1 MAKKKNKP
9 SRGPSIIQQSIP
21 QKSQD
26 DVTQKVIQA
35 YSKKPV
41 RNQKE
46 QAQKDKTLKKL
57 RQSVTHTTKSKTGSP
72 VVKKSNAGKVTV
84 APAPSKQKQQPR
96 VDAVPSNQL
105 TFQQASSAPQRSKS
119 NILGSQTAPISNQ
132 LRNQLSF
139 GKYSSSQQGIE
150 QAANSAVKDIRNDT
164 SVFSRSIFDS
174 AQRGD
179 KTALDTIKQQSARNI
194 MDAYK
199 NNTGYLSNSAFQ
211 HSQQARERRQQD
223 FEQSQRDAAL
233 AAAYER
239 QNGKTWEDTSALGK
253 RVYRDW
259 AAFSEGLYERSADIM
274 QTTAIYPRALGGDD
288 NPYVKW
294 VDKYWGDNSETA
306 EAFRNQYEYARSKG
320 NVITKGGMTLT
331 KFVGNNIDGIAFCL
345 LGAGLGGVG
354 GIGSAGAMAL
364 GGSAGTMALGGSAGA
379 TAITRSMVSSPTF
392 WTTVMATAGPAY
404 NDAREK
410 GNNELESVSYALAT
424 SALQGAI
431 EIGGGIEK
439 LDINAS
445 KAVDSL
451 KDVFKGALKTAGE
464 EGLEEV
470 KQDMIDQS
478 LQWAT
483 VDRDKQIYSTT
494 DNDALINPVR
504 AAQNFA
510 AGAAL
515 GGLTAGVLGSVNY
528 AANHIAANTQQSAQ
542 NTQNQTQQAAQE
554 MQNQT
559 QQSADTGKQ
568 AAKQHKSLAKSYVE
582 EQLNK
587 ADTGRE
593 RTPAASSMREDNQ
606 SASNG
611 YTSQRGGIAAKT
623 QQVAQEMQNQTQQ
636 STKVNAETSEQAAFR
651 ARQDALDA
659 EMDRTTLGD
668 LLPNRYAQQTN
679 SQQQAKTVTSQTT
692 KEAAPPFAVE
702 TNTTQEPTVT
712 SWRSSD
718 AEHVLQSRAE
728 QRSQELLNLA
738 EDVRSSSHEES
749 AARYASNQ
757 ETENEIVDSLRD
769 YAEYVKDEH
778 SGAAV
783 AQRYE
788 YLYSLPDAA
797 QDERF
802 YSKAIAAGA
811 KLSKAAENLKKHM
824 SEGDIAIAEAAAER
838 GDLSY
843 IYGENNS
850 RVPSD
855 INSVVQLYDKLTG
868 VQKIRDILRD
878 ADANETA
885 ERLRK
890 TSRVDE
896 DTAEGAQASDSWDAD
911 RRDAALH
918 KSLQDFESRISGKKT
933 TAGTILEDLT
943 PDETSEWTHEL
954 TELRNRSLDADGI
967 MSRAERFADWR
978 IAYDPDNPHETPK
991 RLTEVAN
998 FQYEMQETKRKLA
1011 RKLSLDEIE
1020 LANRCAANGLDYLWS
1035 SYNQLTP
1042 KDMRAFLQYYESVRA
1057 EKRGTAPLRS
1067 YIAQKKNSEAHVAMK
1082 LSEGIERGRDK
1093 VGWRFNLGTP
1103 LRNLQY
1109 LGKDLGDDWVNNLYT
1124 EYFADLTAQE
1134 AKRTRY
1140 VKQLL
1145 DSLNTVRLNDREAQ
1159 YTQMLMDDNP
1169 SMQYLVD
1176 EFYTKYARKIDVD
1189 KCNKKAEIYRA
1200 VFKTMHQ
1207 DANDALVRNGYGGL
1221 GYIEKY
1227 TPHFE
1232 QKFTKT
1238 QTFLRRLGL
1247 WHSKTVRLSE
1257 TGDMASLD
1265 NQTLPDGT
1273 KVELSNPFELPNSIA
1288 GKTETFRPGRK
1299 WAANT
1304 LTRTGVHTDYN
1315 IDVAFAN
1322 YVEPMADV
1330 IFYTDGIQKLRTL
1343 EDCVRYSNAD
1353 VEVQEQFQE
1362 IWNSDADALTKRQRI
1377 ESLFDDAAGLGDN
1390 ANQLSRKII
1399 PDNNLSGFI
1408 TWLRRYTDNIAGKK
1422 SVDDRA
1428 MEYYFG
1434 RASYTAT
1441 SKIISRISANTVTS
1455 VSASMTNFVPLAG
1468 LTGEVGPVNYTK
1480 ALLATAKNA
1489 IHSDGFTEMSDFLT
1503 NREGAGKLNPTMLDK
1518 AQDAI
1523 QIVDRF
1529 TSQVVTRAYYYDALS
1544 KGLDADMSMDQ
1555 ANRRAGELMADRAK
1569 TQLPLTFQSGNPV
1582 AKMLGQFQVEVNND
1596 MQHVFKDLPNRA
1608 KEEGV
1613 LRVAA
1618 GLVISSIAYAMYNDG
1633 FEKYF
1638 GYRPYGLDFVGWIK
1652 QFFDLDKDDDDEKD
1666 SVGQNIKELAKNA
1679 AESVPLV
1686 GSILGGG
1693 RVPVTS
1699 MLPRNSLTGALESLK
1714 LVAEDAW
1721 DGYSP
1726 WSDAKG
1732 KDKERAQEELA
1743 RELIMQ
1749 WSRPFATLATPAFG
1763 SQLRKTGVG
1772 LWVMNQGGLYGFNK
1786 KGQKTLLAAVND
1798 KDPREWVQAVLA
1810 GNAALPEIR
1819 DYYKNWNSLTE
1830 EQTETYDK
1838 LRSGEI
1844 QGIDAYSF
1852 SQLAKAYNELD
1863 NDRDRNGDEIKGTR
1877 YYKMRQAIDALTAE
1891 DGIWNG
1897 DDMSDNELIRRK
1909 MLLDELLIGQTD
1921 RGKEGNDNDPASYE
1935 GRRVAPYGVPESQ
1948 RDSALYAA
1956 STFSTSDWKK
1966 ASAALRGWTD
1976 ADGKQHAGLD
1986 WNTIVSVMDAIRG
1999 VDKITGENPYEK
2011 TEFFQKHN
2019 VSYYYSEAQA
2029 KALEIMQMG
2038 DLSAEDKKHAA
2049 DTLVSNASDKWVF
2062 SSEQDLLASMVLS
2075 DYSMWST
2082 LDESKVSKE
2091 KFLEAAV
2098 NMNFDYHAFKQA
2110 NHDLGEAYDDQTSYK
2125 RYALYGMDGLTAS
2138 EKKEIGRVLFK
2149 DADSMR
2155 YDDKNTI
2162 TASMVSAACGNK
2174 WAMASHFGFTIDQ
2187 FTAAWKATRLAN
2199 GDKKADKVAA
2209 IVANT
2214 DLSEA
2219 KANVFMKIMYTKA
2232 AEAAKYNI
2240 NPDTGEASYSGSG
2253 SGSLSSGG
2261 SKRRYRRRYR
2271 RSRRRYRYR
2280 RRSSRRR
2287 SRRRSSRSSGGS
2299 SSSGGRSVSVS
2310 VSTSGNG
2317 GSPWDNPA
2325 YEGYDMDSF
2334 TKAYDAASMFD
2345 DPSDKI
2351 NNVIKQTGWSWLK
2364 ASTFVNM
2371 VS

>member
-72 VVKKSNAGKVTV
+72 VVRKSNAGKVTV

-239 QNGKTWEDTSALGK
+239 QTGKSWENTSALGK
-253 RVYRDW
+253 KAYQAQ
-259 AAFSEGLYERSADIM
+259 AAISAGLYEGSSGIM
-274 QTTAIYPRALGGDD
+274 QTTAMLPRALGGDN

-294 VDKYWGDNSETA
+294 VDKYWGDDSENA
-306 EAFRNQYEYARSKG
+306 QAFQNQYEYARGKG
-320 NVITKGGMTLT
+320 NVITKGAMSLT
-331 KFVGNNIDGIAFCL
+331 KLAAANADNIV
-345 LGAGLGGVG
+345 LGVF
-354 GIGSAGAMAL
+354 GAAA
-364 GGSAGTMALGGSAGA
+364 AGTKMLGTASASIVQNIA
-379 TAITRSMVSSPTF
+379 KSPTF
-392 WTTVMATAGPAY
+392 WSTVLHTAGQSY

-410 GNNELESVSYALAT
+410 GNNELDSMSYALAT
-424 SALQGAI
+424 STLQGVI

-445 KAVDSL
+445 KAVNSL
-451 KDVFKGALKTAGE
+451 KDVFKDALKTAGE

-494 DNDALINPVR
+494 DNDALVNPVR

-515 GGLTAGVLGSVNY
+515 GGVTAGALGGVNY
-528 AANHIAANTQQSAQ
+528 AANRIAANTQQGAQNAQNQTQQSAQ
-542 NTQNQTQQAAQE
+542 NTQNQTQQ
-554 MQNQT
+554 
-559 QQSADTGKQ
+559 SADTAKQ
-568 AAKQHKSLAKSYVE
+568 ADKQHKSLAKSYVE
-582 EQLNK
+582 EQLKK

-593 RTPAASSMREDNQ
+593 NAPAASSMREDNQ

-611 YTSQRGGIAAKT
+611 YASQRGGIAAKT

-636 STKVNAETSEQAAFR
+636 STKANAETSEQAAFR

-659 EMDRTTLGD
+659 EMDSTTLGD
-668 LLPNRYAQQTN
+668 LLPKQYAQQTN
-679 SQQQAKTVTSQTT
+679 SQQQTKTVTSQTT
-692 KEAAPPFAVE
+692 KEAAPPFAPAE
-702 TNTTQEPTVT
+702 NTAQEPTVT

-738 EDVRSSSHEES
+738 EDVRASSHEES
-749 AARYASNQ
+749 AARYASKQ
-757 ETENEIVDSLRD
+757 ETEDEIVDSLRD

-843 IYGENNS
+843 IYGENSS

-890 TSRVDE
+890 TSRVDAE
-896 DTAEGAQASDSWDAD
+896 DAQASDSWDAD

-918 KSLQDFESRISGKKT
+918 KSLQDFESRISGKKAT
-933 TAGTILEDLT
+933 TGTILEDLT

-954 TELRNRSLDADGI
+954 TELRNRSLDDDGI
-967 MSRAERFADWR
+967 MRRAERYADWR

-991 RLTEVAN
+991 QLTEVAN

-1035 SYNQLTP
+1035 TYNQLTP
-1042 KDMRAFLQYYESVRA
+1042 KDLRAFLQYYESVRA

-1082 LSEGIERGRDK
+1082 LSDGIERGRDK

-1159 YTQMLMDDNP
+1159 YTQMIMDDDP

-1257 TGDMASLD
+1257 TGDMAALD

-1299 WAANT
+1299 WSANT

-1596 MQHVFKDLPNRA
+1596 MQHVFKDLPKRA
-1608 KEEGV
+1608 KEDGV

-1618 GLVISSIAYAMYNDG
+1618 GLVISSIAYTMYNDG

-1686 GSILGGG
+1686 GSVLGGG

-1844 QGIDAYSF
+1844 KGIDAYSF
-1852 SQLAKAYNELD
+1852 SQLAKAYNELG
-1863 NDRDRNGDEIKGTR
+1863 NDRDKNGDEIKGTK

-1921 RGKEGNDNDPASYE
+1921 RGKDGNDNDPASYE

-1956 STFSTSDWKK
+1956 STFSKSDWKK

-2049 DTLVSNASDKWVF
+2049 DTLISNASDKWVF
-2062 SSEQDLLASMVLS
+2062 SSEQDLLASMMLS

-2098 NMNFDYHAFKQA
+2098 NMNFDYHAFKLA

-2125 RYALYGMDGLTAS
+2125 RYALYGMEGLTAS

-2214 DLSEA
+2214 DLSES
-2219 KANVFMKIMYTKA
+2219 KANVFMKIMYTKS
-2232 AEAAKYNI
+2232 AEAAKYSI

-2253 SGSLSSGG
+2253 SGSLSSGR

-2287 SRRRSSRSSGGS
+2287 SHRRSSRRSGGS
-2299 SSSGGRSVSVS
+2299 SSSSGRSVSVS

>member
-26 DVTQKVIQA
+26 DVTKKVIQA
-35 YSKKPV
+35 YSRKPV
-41 RNQKE
+41 KNQKE

-57 RQSVTHTTKSKTGSP
+57 RQSVTHTTKSKNGSP
-72 VVKKSNAGKVTV
+72 VVRKSNAGKVTV
-84 APAPSKQKQQPR
+84 APAPSRQKQQTR
-96 VDAVPSNQL
+96 VDAVPSNQP

-164 SVFSRSIFDS
+164 SIFSRSIFDS

-179 KTALDTIKQQSARNI
+179 KTALDAIKKQSARNI

-199 NNTGYLSNSAFQ
+199 NNTGYLSNSALQ

-223 FEQSQRDAAL
+223 FEQSQHDAAFD
-233 AAAYER
+233 AAYER
-239 QNGKTWEDTSALGK
+239 QTGKSWENTSALGK
-253 RVYRDW
+253 KVYQAQ
-259 AAFSEGLYERSADIM
+259 AAISMGLSEASSGIM
-274 QTTAIYPRALGGDD
+274 QTTAMLPRALGGDN

-294 VDKYWGDNSETA
+294 VDKYWGDNSEATQ
-306 EAFRNQYEYARSKG
+306 AFRNQYDYARGKG
-320 NVITKGGMTLT
+320 NVITKAAMSLT
-331 KFVGNNIDGIAFCL
+331 DLAAANVDNIV
-345 LGAGLGGVG
+345 LGVF
-354 GIGSAGAMAL
+354 GAAA
-364 GGSAGTMALGGSAGA
+364 AGTKMLGTASASIVQEIA
-379 TAITRSMVSSPTF
+379 KSPTF
-392 WTTVMATAGPAY
+392 WGTVLHTAGPSY

-410 GNNELESVSYALAT
+410 GNNELDAMSYALAT
-424 SALQGAI
+424 STLQGMI

-439 LDINAS
+439 LDINPS

-515 GGLTAGVLGSVNY
+515 GGVTAGALGGVNY
-528 AANHIAANTQQSAQ
+528 AANRIAANTQQGAQ
-542 NTQNQTQQAAQE
+542 NMHNQTQQAAQE

-559 QQSADTGKQ
+559 QQSMDADKHTD
-568 AAKQHKSLAKSYVE
+568 KQHKSLAKSYVE

-593 RTPAASSMREDNQ
+593 NAPAASSMREDNQ

-611 YTSQRGGIAAKT
+611 YASQRGGIAAKT
-623 QQVAQEMQNQTQQ
+623 QQVAQEMQSQTQQ
-636 STKVNAETSEQAAFR
+636 GTKANTETSEQAAFR

-659 EMDRTTLGD
+659 EMDKTTLGD

-692 KEAAPPFAVE
+692 KEAAPPFAPAE
-702 TNTTQEPTVT
+702 NTAQEPTVT

-738 EDVRSSSHEES
+738 EDVRASSHEES
-749 AARYASNQ
+749 AARFATKQ

-788 YLYSLPDAA
+788 YLYSLPGAA

-885 ERLRK
+885 DRLRR

-896 DTAEGAQASDSWDAD
+896 DTAEDAQASDSWDAD

-943 PDETSEWTHEL
+943 PDEMSEWTHEL
-954 TELRNRSLDADGI
+954 TELRNRSLDEDGI
-967 MSRAERFADWR
+967 MRRAERFADWR

-1042 KDMRAFLQYYESVRA
+1042 KDLRAFLQYYESVRA

-1067 YIAQKKNSEAHVAMK
+1067 YIAQKKNSEAYVAMK

-1124 EYFADLTAQE
+1124 EYFADLTVQE

-1159 YTQMLMDDNP
+1159 YTQMIMDDDP

-1200 VFKTMHQ
+1200 VFKTLYQ

-1299 WAANT
+1299 WSANT

-1315 IDVAFAN
+1315 IDVAFQN

-1343 EDCVRYSNAD
+1343 EDCVRYANAD

-1455 VSASMTNFVPLAG
+1455 VSASMTNLVPLAG
-1468 LTGEVGPVNYTK
+1468 LTGEVGPLNYTK

-1503 NREGAGKLNPTMLDK
+1503 NREGSGRLNPTMLDK

-1523 QIVDRF
+1523 QIIDRF

-1596 MQHVFKDLPNRA
+1596 MQHVFKDLPKRA

-1618 GLVISSIAYAMYNDG
+1618 GLVISSIAYTMYNDG

-1666 SVGQNIKELAKNA
+1666 SVGQNIKELAENA

-1686 GSILGGG
+1686 GSVLGGG

-1726 WSDAKG
+1726 WSDSKG

-1798 KDPREWVQAVLA
+1798 KDPREWVQAILA

-1852 SQLAKAYNELD
+1852 SKLAKAYNELD
-1863 NDRDRNGDEIKGTR
+1863 NDRDRNGNEIKGTK
-1877 YYKMRQAIDALTAE
+1877 YYKMRQAIDALTAK
-1891 DGIWNG
+1891 DSIWNG

-1921 RGKEGNDNDPASYE
+1921 RGKDGNDNDPASYE

-2049 DTLVSNASDKWVF
+2049 DTLVTNASDKWVF

-2098 NMNFDYHAFKQA
+2098 NMNFDYHAFKLA
-2110 NHDLGEAYDDQTSYK
+2110 NHDLGDAYDDQTSYK
-2125 RYALYGMDGLTAS
+2125 RYALYGMQGLTAS

-2232 AEAAKYNI
+2232 AEAAKYSI

-2299 SSSGGRSVSVS
+2299 SSSGRSVSVS

-2351 NNVIKQTGWSWLK
+2351 NNVIKQTGWSWFK

-2371 VS
+2371 IS

>member
-26 DVTQKVIQA
+26 DVTKKVIHA
-35 YSKKPV
+35 YSQKPV

-57 RQSVTHTTKSKTGSP
+57 RQSVTHTTKSKNGSP
-72 VVKKSNAGKVTV
+72 VVRKSNAGKVTV
-84 APAPSKQKQQPR
+84 APAPSRQKQQTR
-96 VDAVPSNQL
+96 VDAVPSNQP
-105 TFQQASSAPQRSKS
+105 TFRQASSAPQRSKS

-179 KTALDTIKQQSARNI
+179 KTALDAIKKQSARNI

-199 NNTGYLSNSAFQ
+199 NNTGYLSNSALQ

-223 FEQSQRDAAL
+223 FEQSQHDAAF

-239 QNGKTWEDTSALGK
+239 QTGKSWENTSALGK
-253 RVYRDW
+253 KAYQAQ
-259 AAFSEGLYERSADIM
+259 AAISAGLYDRSADIM
-274 QTTAIYPRALGGDD
+274 QTTAMLPRAFGGDN

-294 VDKYWGDNSETA
+294 VDKYWGDNSENA
-306 EAFRNQYEYARSKG
+306 QAFHNQYDYARGKG
-320 NVITKGGMTLT
+320 NVITKGAMTLT
-331 KFVGNNIDGIAFCL
+331 KIAANNADVITLGL
-345 LGAGLGGVG
+345 LGAGLGSVG
-354 GIGSAGAMAL
+354 GIGSAGATAL
-364 GGSAGTMALGGSAGA
+364 GGSVGA
-379 TAITRSMVSSPTF
+379 TAVTRSMVSSPTF

-404 NDAREK
+404 NDARAK
-410 GNNELESVSYALAT
+410 GNNELDAMSYALAT
-424 SALQGAI
+424 SVLQGGI
-431 EIGGGIEK
+431 EIRGGIEK
-439 LDINAS
+439 LDINPS

-515 GGLTAGVLGSVNY
+515 GGVTAGALGGVNY
-528 AANHIAANTQQSAQ
+528 AANRIAAKTQQVAQ
-542 NTQNQTQQAAQE
+542 EMHNQTQQGAQN

-568 AAKQHKSLAKSYVE
+568 ADKQHKSLAKSYVE

-593 RTPAASSMREDNQ
+593 NAPAASSMREDNQ

-611 YTSQRGGIAAKT
+611 YASQRGGIAAKT
-623 QQVAQEMQNQTQQ
+623 QQVAQEMQSQTQQ
-636 STKVNAETSEQAAFR
+636 GTKANTETSEQAAFR

-659 EMDRTTLGD
+659 EMDKTTLGD

-692 KEAAPPFAVE
+692 KEAAPPFAPAE
-702 TNTTQEPTVT
+702 NTAQEPIVT

-738 EDVRSSSHEES
+738 EDVRASSHEES
-749 AARYASNQ
+749 AARFATKQ
-757 ETENEIVDSLRD
+757 ENEDEIVDTLRD

-885 ERLRK
+885 ELLRR

-896 DTAEGAQASDSWDAD
+896 DTAEDAQASDSWDAD

-954 TELRNRSLDADGI
+954 TELRNRSLDEDGI
-967 MSRAERFADWR
+967 MRRAERFADWR

-1042 KDMRAFLQYYESVRA
+1042 KDLRAFLQYYESVRA

-1067 YIAQKKNSEAHVAMK
+1067 YIAQKKNSEAYVAMK

-1159 YTQMLMDDNP
+1159 YTQMIMDDDP

-1200 VFKTMHQ
+1200 VFKTLYQ

-1299 WAANT
+1299 WSANT

-1315 IDVAFAN
+1315 IDVAFQN

-1343 EDCVRYSNAD
+1343 EDCVRYANAD

-1455 VSASMTNFVPLAG
+1455 VSASMTNLVPLAG

-1503 NREGAGKLNPTMLDK
+1503 NREGSGRLNPTMLDK

-1523 QIVDRF
+1523 QIIDRF

-1582 AKMLGQFQVEVNND
+1582 AKMFGQFQVEVNND
-1596 MQHVFKDLPNRA
+1596 MQHVFKDLPKRA

-1618 GLVISSIAYAMYNDG
+1618 GLVISSIAYTMYNDG

-1666 SVGQNIKELAKNA
+1666 SVGKNIKELAENA

-1686 GSILGGG
+1686 GSVLGGG

-1786 KGQKTLLAAVND
+1786 KGRKTLLAAVND

-1819 DYYKNWNSLTE
+1819 DYYENWNSLTE

-1852 SQLAKAYNELD
+1852 SKLAKAYNELD
-1863 NDRDRNGDEIKGTR
+1863 NDRDRNGNEIKGTK
-1877 YYKMRQAIDALTAE
+1877 YYKMRQAIDALTAK
-1891 DGIWNG
+1891 DSIWNG

-1921 RGKEGNDNDPASYE
+1921 RGKDGNDNDPASYE

-2049 DTLVSNASDKWVF
+2049 DTLITNASDKWVF

-2098 NMNFDYHAFKQA
+2098 NMNFDYHAFKLA
-2110 NHDLGEAYDDQTSYK
+2110 NHDLGDAYDDQTSYK
-2125 RYALYGMDGLTAS
+2125 RYALYGMEGLTAS

-2232 AEAAKYNI
+2232 AEAAKYSI

-2299 SSSGGRSVSVS
+2299 SSSGRSVSVS

-2351 NNVIKQTGWSWLK
+2351 NNVIKQTGWSWFK

-2371 VS
+2371 IS

>member
-1 MAKKKNKP
+1 MAKKNNKP
-9 SRGPSIIQQSIP
+9 SRGPSIVQQSIP
-21 QKSQD
+21 RKSQD
-26 DVTQKVIQA
+26 DVTKKVIKA
-35 YSKKPV
+35 YSKQPV
-41 RNQKE
+41 KNQKQ

-57 RQSVTHTTKSKTGSP
+57 KQSLDHNEKSKTGSP
-72 VVKKSNAGKVTV
+72 AVKKSNAGKVTV
-84 APAPSKQKQQPR
+84 SPAPSHQKKETTATR
-96 VDAVPSNQL
+96 VDAVPSNQPN
-105 TFQQASSAPQRSKS
+105 FQQTSSAPLRSKS

-132 LRNQLSF
+132 LKNQLSI
-139 GKYSSSQQGIE
+139 GSYSSSQKGIE
-150 QAANSAVKDIRNDT
+150 QAANSAVQDIRNDT

-179 KTALDTIKQQSARNI
+179 KTALDTIKQQSSRNI
-194 MDAYK
+194 MNAYK
-199 NNTGYLSNSAFQ
+199 DNTGYLSNTALRTS
-211 HSQQARERRQQD
+211 SQAQEKR
-223 FEQSQRDAAL
+223 QRDADL
-233 AAAYER
+233 AAAYKK
-239 QNGKTWEDTSALGK
+239 QTGKNWEDTSALGK
-253 RVYRDW
+253 KAYQAQ
-259 AAFSEGLYERSADIM
+259 AAISAGLYEGSAGIM
-274 QTTAIYPRALGGDD
+274 QTTAMLPRALGGND
-288 NPYVKW
+288 NAYVKW
-294 VDKYWGDNSETA
+294 VDKYWGDNSENA
-306 EAFRNQYEYARSKG
+306 QAFQNQYGFARDKG
-320 NVITKGGMTLT
+320 GAITKGVMSLT
-331 KFVGNNIDGIAFCL
+331 KLAAANVDNMVLGVLGSAATGAKT
-345 LGAGLGGVG
+345 LGAASTSIVQK
-354 GIGSAGAMAL
+354 MAK
-364 GGSAGTMALGGSAGA
+364 
-379 TAITRSMVSSPTF
+379 SPTF
-392 WTTVMATAGPAY
+392 WGTVLHTAGQSY
-404 NDAREK
+404 NDAKDK
-410 GNNELESVSYALAT
+410 GNSDLDAMSYALAT
-424 SALQGAI
+424 STLQGMI
-431 EIGGGIEK
+431 EIGGGIEAI
-439 LDINAS
+439 DINKT
-445 KAVDSL
+445 KAVNSL
-451 KDVFKGALKTAGE
+451 KDVFKDALKTAGE
-464 EGLEEV
+464 EGMEEV

-483 VDRDKQIYSTT
+483 VDRNKKILSTT
-494 DNDALINPVR
+494 DDDALINPVR
-504 AAQNFA
+504 SAQNFA

-515 GGLTAGVLGSVNY
+515 GGVTAGALGTVNY
-528 AANHIAANTQQSAQ
+528 AGNRIAGKALNQQDTNKTAAGQETNHETVSQQEEQAQSNTQ
-542 NTQNQTQQAAQE
+542 
-554 MQNQT
+554 
-559 QQSADTGKQ
+559 
-568 AAKQHKSLAKSYVE
+568 KSLAKSYVE

-587 ADTGRE
+587 ADSGRE
-593 RTPAASSMREDNQ
+593 STAAASSMREDNR
-606 SASNG
+606 SAANG
-611 YTSQRGGIAAKT
+611 YTAQNADIAAKTQQVAQEMQNRTQQNAKSSTAENIAAKT

-636 STKVNAETSEQAAFR
+636 NTKSSTAETAEQTAFH
-651 ARQDALDA
+651 ARQNALDA
-659 EMDRTTLGD
+659 EMDDITAD
-668 LLPNRYAQQTN
+668 ELLPNGYTRRARNQQQTK
-679 SQQQAKTVTSQTT
+679 SVTLQTT
-692 KEAAPPFAVE
+692 KETVPPFAAE
-702 TNTTQEPTVT
+702 TNTAQEPTVT
-712 SWRSSD
+712 SWRSPD
-718 AEHVLQSRAE
+718 TENVLKSRAE

-749 AARYASNQ
+749 FARYASNQ

-797 QDERF
+797 EDERF
-802 YSKAIAAGA
+802 YSKAVAAGA

-843 IYGENNS
+843 IYGENS
-850 RVPSD
+850 TRIPSD
-855 INSVVQLYDKLTG
+855 INDVVQLYDKLTG

-878 ADANETA
+878 ADAKETA

-890 TSRVDE
+890 TSRTD
-896 DTAEGAQASDSWDAD
+896 DYSMGDNQSGWDSD
-911 RRDAALH
+911 RRDAEMH
-918 KSLQDFESRISGKKT
+918 RSLKDFESRISGRKST
-933 TAGTILEDLT
+933 TGTILEDLT
-943 PDETSEWTHEL
+943 PDELSEWTHEL
-954 TELRNRSLDADGI
+954 TELRNRSLDENSP
-967 MSRAERFADWR
+967 MNRAARYAEWK

-991 RLTEVAN
+991 GLSEVAD
-998 FQYEMQETKRKLA
+998 FQYEMKESKRKLA
-1011 RKLSLDEIE
+1011 RKLSTEEIE
-1020 LANRCAANGLDYLWS
+1020 LANQCVSNGLDYLWS
-1035 SYNQLTP
+1035 SYNRTTP
-1042 KDMRAFLQYYESVRA
+1042 DDLRAFLRYYESVRA
-1057 EKRGTAPLRS
+1057 EKKGTAPLRS
-1067 YIAQKKNSEAHVAMK
+1067 FIAQKKNSDAYVAMK
-1082 LSEGIERGRDK
+1082 LSDGIERGRDK

-1109 LGKDLGDDWVNNLYT
+1109 LGKDLGDNWVNSLYE
-1124 EYFADLTAQE
+1124 EYFGDLTVQE
-1134 AKRTRY
+1134 ARRTRY
-1140 VKQLL
+1140 VKELF
-1145 DSLNTVRLNDREAQ
+1145 DVLNTVRLNDREAQ
-1159 YTQMLMDDNP
+1159 YTQMIMDDDP
-1169 SMQYLVD
+1169 DMRYQVE
-1176 EFYTKYARKIDVD
+1176 EFYRKYQRKIDVD
-1189 KCNKKAEIYRA
+1189 KCKKKADIYRT

-1221 GYIEKY
+1221 GYINKY

-1247 WHSKTVRLSE
+1247 WHPKSVRLNE
-1257 TGDMASLD
+1257 TGDAAALD
-1265 NQTLPDGT
+1265 NQTLPDGK
-1273 KVELSNPFELPNSIA
+1273 KVELSNPFELPNTIA
-1288 GKTETFRPGRK
+1288 GKTETFRPGKK
-1299 WAANT
+1299 WSANT
-1304 LTRTGVHTDYN
+1304 LTRTGTHTDYN
-1315 IDVAFAN
+1315 IDMAFAN

-1343 EDCVRYSNAD
+1343 EDCVRYANAD
-1353 VEVQEQFQE
+1353 LAVQEQFQE

-1441 SKIISRISANTVTS
+1441 SKIISRVSANTVTS

-1468 LTGEVGPVNYTK
+1468 LTGEVGPVSYTK
-1480 ALLATAKNA
+1480 ALFAAAKNA
-1489 IHSDGFTEMSDFLT
+1489 IHSDGFTEMSDFLI

-1569 TQLPLTFQSGNPV
+1569 TQLPLTFQSGNPI

-1596 MQHVFKDLPNRA
+1596 MQHVFKDLPKRA
-1608 KEEGV
+1608 REEGV
-1613 LRVAA
+1613 ARIAA
-1618 GLVISSIAYAMYNDG
+1618 GLVISSVAYSMYNDE
-1633 FEKYF
+1633 FEKFF
-1638 GYRPYGLDFVGWIK
+1638 GYRPYGLDFIDWIK
-1652 QFFDLDKDDDDEKD
+1652 QFFDLDKDDEDEKD
-1666 SVGQNIKELAKNA
+1666 STGQNIKELAGNV
-1679 AESVPLV
+1679 AESIPLI
-1686 GSILGGG
+1686 GSVLGGG

-1714 LVAEDAW
+1714 TVTEDAW
-1721 DGYSP
+1721 DAYSP
-1726 WSDAKG
+1726 WSDAKDDE
-1732 KDKERAQEELA
+1732 KDTAREELA

-1772 LWVMNQGGLYGFNK
+1772 LWVMNQGGLYGFNT
-1786 KGQKTLLAAVND
+1786 KGQKTLLAAVDD
-1798 KDPREWVQAVLA
+1798 KDPREWVQAILA
-1810 GNAALPEIR
+1810 GNAALPEIK
-1819 DYYKNWNSLTE
+1819 DYYKNWNSLSE

-1844 QGIDAYSF
+1844 KGIDAYSF
-1852 SQLAKAYNELD
+1852 AKLAKAYNELG
-1863 NDRDRNGDEIKGTR
+1863 NDRDKNGEEIKGTK
-1877 YYKMRQAIDALTAE
+1877 YYKMRQAIDALTA
-1891 DGIWNG
+1891 DDSIWNG
-1897 DDMSDNELIRRK
+1897 DAVEGNELIRRK

-1921 RGKEGNDNDPASYE
+1921 KGKEGNDNNPVSYE

-1976 ADGKQHAGLD
+1976 ADGKQHAGLN
-1986 WNTIVSVMDAIRG
+1986 WNTIVSVMDAIRD

-2029 KALEIMQMG
+2029 KALEIMQMS

-2062 SSEQDLLASMVLS
+2062 SSEQDLIASMVLS

-2082 LDESKVSKE
+2082 LDESKVSKD

-2098 NMNFDYHAFKQA
+2098 NLNFDYHAFKAA
-2110 NHDLGEAYDDQTSYK
+2110 NHDLGDAFDDQTSYK
-2125 RYALYGMDGLTAS
+2125 RYALYGMEGLSAS

-2187 FTAAWKATRLAN
+2187 FTAAWKATSLAN

-2214 DLSEA
+2214 DLSES
-2219 KANVFMKIMYTKA
+2219 KANVFMKIMYTKS
-2232 AEAAKYNI
+2232 AEAAKYTI
-2240 NPDTGEASYSGSG
+2240 NPDTGESSYSGSG
-2253 SGSLSSGG
+2253 SGSLSSSSG
-2261 SKRRYRRRYR
+2261 SKRSYRRRRYR

-2280 RRSSRRR
+2280 RRST
-2287 SRRRSSRSSGGS
+2287 RRRSSRRSSSSSGS
-2299 SSSGGRSVSVS
+2299 SSSGRSISVS

-2351 NNVIKQTGWSWLK
+2351 NNVIKQTGWSWFK

>member
-96 VDAVPSNQL
+96 VDAIPSSQP

-239 QNGKTWEDTSALGK
+239 QTGKNWEDTSALGK
-253 RVYRDW
+253 KAYQAQ
-259 AAFSEGLYERSADIM
+259 AAISAGLYEGSSGIM
-274 QTTAIYPRALGGDD
+274 QTTAMLPRALGGDN

-294 VDKYWGDNSETA
+294 VDKYWGDNSENA
-306 EAFRNQYEYARSKG
+306 QAFQNQYEYARGKG
-320 NVITKGGMTLT
+320 NVITKGAMSLT
-331 KFVGNNIDGIAFCL
+331 KLAAANADNIV
-345 LGAGLGGVG
+345 LGVF
-354 GIGSAGAMAL
+354 GAAA
-364 GGSAGTMALGGSAGA
+364 AGTKMLG
-379 TAITRSMVSSPTF
+379 TASTSIVQEIAKSPTF
-392 WTTVMATAGPAY
+392 WGTVLHTAGQSY

-410 GNNELESVSYALAT
+410 GNNELDSMSYALAT
-424 SALQGAI
+424 STLQGVI

-445 KAVDSL
+445 KAVNSL
-451 KDVFKGALKTAGE
+451 KDVFKDALKTAGE

-515 GGLTAGVLGSVNY
+515 GGVTAGALGGVNY
-528 AANHIAANTQQSAQ
+528 AANRIAANTQQSGQNTQNQTQQSAQ
-542 NTQNQTQQAAQE
+542 NTQNQTQQS
-554 MQNQT
+554 T
-559 QQSADTGKQ
+559 DADKH
-568 AAKQHKSLAKSYVE
+568 ADKQHKSLAKSYVE
-582 EQLNK
+582 EQLSK

-593 RTPAASSMREDNQ
+593 NAPAASSMREDNQ
-606 SASNG
+606 STSNG
-611 YTSQRGGIAAKT
+611 YASQRGGIAAKT

-636 STKVNAETSEQAAFR
+636 RVKANTETSEQAAFR

-659 EMDRTTLGD
+659 EMDSTTLGD

-679 SQQQAKTVTSQTT
+679 SQQQTKSVSSQTT
-692 KEAAPPFAVE
+692 KEAAPPFAPAE
-702 TNTTQEPTVT
+702 NTAQEPAVT

-843 IYGENNS
+843 IYGENSS

-885 ERLRK
+885 EHLRK

-896 DTAEGAQASDSWDAD
+896 DTQSASDSWDAD

-918 KSLQDFESRISGKKT
+918 KSLQDFESRISGKKAT
-933 TAGTILEDLT
+933 TGTILEDLT

-954 TELRNRSLDADGI
+954 TELRNRSLDDDGI
-967 MSRAERFADWR
+967 MSRAERYADWR

-991 RLTEVAN
+991 QLTEVAN

-1035 SYNQLTP
+1035 TYNQLTP
-1042 KDMRAFLQYYESVRA
+1042 KDLRAFLQYYESVRA

-1067 YIAQKKNSEAHVAMK
+1067 YIAQKKNSEAYVAMK
-1082 LSEGIERGRDK
+1082 LSDGIERGRDK

-1109 LGKDLGDDWVNNLYT
+1109 LGKDLGDDWVNGLYT

-1159 YTQMLMDDNP
+1159 YTQMIMDDDP
-1169 SMQYLVD
+1169 SMQYQVD

-1257 TGDMASLD
+1257 TGDMAALD

-1288 GKTETFRPGRK
+1288 GKTETFRPGKK
-1299 WAANT
+1299 WSANV

-1315 IDVAFAN
+1315 IDVAFSN

-1503 NREGAGKLNPTMLDK
+1503 NREGAGRLNPSMLDK

-1596 MQHVFKDLPNRA
+1596 MQHVFKDLPKRA

-1618 GLVISSIAYAMYNDG
+1618 GLVISSIAYTMYNDG

-1638 GYRPYGLDFVGWIK
+1638 GYRPYGLDFVGWMK

-1666 SVGQNIKELAKNA
+1666 SVGQNIKELAENA

-1686 GSILGGG
+1686 GSVLGGG

-1844 QGIDAYSF
+1844 RGIDAYSF
-1852 SQLAKAYNELD
+1852 SQLAKAYNELG
-1863 NDRDRNGDEIKGTR
+1863 NDRDKNGNEIKGTK

-1921 RGKEGNDNDPASYE
+1921 RGKEGNDSDPASYE

-1986 WNTIVSVMDAIRG
+1986 WNTIVSVMNAIRG

-2049 DTLVSNASDKWVF
+2049 DTLISNASDKWVF

-2098 NMNFDYHAFKQA
+2098 NMNFDYHAFKLA
-2110 NHDLGEAYDDQTSYK
+2110 NHDLGDAYDDQTSYK
-2125 RYALYGMDGLTAS
+2125 RYALYGMEGLTAS

-2214 DLSEA
+2214 DLSES
-2219 KANVFMKIMYTKA
+2219 KANVFMKIMYTKS
-2232 AEAAKYNI
+2232 AEAAKYSI

>member
-199 NNTGYLSNSAFQ
+199 NNTGYLSNSAFR

-239 QNGKTWEDTSALGK
+239 QTGKNWEDTSALGK
-253 RVYRDW
+253 KAYQAQ
-259 AAFSEGLYERSADIM
+259 AAISAGLYEGSSGIM
-274 QTTAIYPRALGGDD
+274 QTTAMLPRALGGDN

-294 VDKYWGDNSETA
+294 VDKYWGDNSENA
-306 EAFRNQYEYARSKG
+306 QAFQNQYEYARGKG
-320 NVITKGGMTLT
+320 NVITKGAMSLT
-331 KFVGNNIDGIAFCL
+331 KLAAANADNIV
-345 LGAGLGGVG
+345 LGVF
-354 GIGSAGAMAL
+354 GAAA
-364 GGSAGTMALGGSAGA
+364 AGTKMLGTASASIVQEIA
-379 TAITRSMVSSPTF
+379 KSPTF
-392 WTTVMATAGPAY
+392 WGTVLHTAGQSY

-410 GNNELESVSYALAT
+410 GNNELDSMSYALAT
-424 SALQGAI
+424 STLQGVI

-445 KAVDSL
+445 KAVNSL
-451 KDVFKGALKTAGE
+451 KDVFKDALKTAGE

-515 GGLTAGVLGSVNY
+515 GGVTAGALGGVNY
-528 AANHIAANTQQSAQ
+528 AANRIAANTQQSGQ
-542 NTQNQTQQAAQE
+542 NTQNQTQQSAQE

-559 QQSADTGKQ
+559 QQSTDTAKQ
-568 AAKQHKSLAKSYVE
+568 ADKQHKSLAKSYVE
-582 EQLNK
+582 EQLSK

-593 RTPAASSMREDNQ
+593 NAPAASSMREDNQ
-606 SASNG
+606 STSNG
-611 YTSQRGGIAAKT
+611 YASQRGGIAAKT

-636 STKVNAETSEQAAFR
+636 RVKANTETSEQAAFR

-659 EMDRTTLGD
+659 EMDSTTLGD

-679 SQQQAKTVTSQTT
+679 SQQQTKSVSSQTT
-692 KEAAPPFAVE
+692 KEAAPPFAPAE
-702 TNTTQEPTVT
+702 NTAQEPAVT
-712 SWRSSD
+712 SWRSPD
-718 AEHVLQSRAE
+718 TENVLQSRAE

-749 AARYASNQ
+749 AARYASKQ

-824 SEGDIAIAEAAAER
+824 SEGDVAIAEAAAER

-896 DTAEGAQASDSWDAD
+896 DTQGASDSWDAD
-911 RRDAALH
+911 RRDAVLH
-918 KSLQDFESRISGKKT
+918 KSLQDFESRISGKKAT
-933 TAGTILEDLT
+933 TGTILEDLT

-954 TELRNRSLDADGI
+954 TELRNRSLDDDGI
-967 MSRAERFADWR
+967 MSRAERYADWR

-998 FQYEMQETKRKLA
+998 FQYEMHETKRKLA

-1035 SYNQLTP
+1035 TYNQLTP
-1042 KDMRAFLQYYESVRA
+1042 KDLRSFLQYYESVRA

-1159 YTQMLMDDNP
+1159 YTQMIMDDDP
-1169 SMQYLVD
+1169 SMQYQVD

-1257 TGDMASLD
+1257 TGDMAALD

-1288 GKTETFRPGRK
+1288 GKTETFRPGKK
-1299 WAANT
+1299 WSANV

-1315 IDVAFAN
+1315 IDVAFSN

-1503 NREGAGKLNPTMLDK
+1503 NREGAGRLNPSMLDK

-1596 MQHVFKDLPNRA
+1596 MQHVFKDLPKRA

-1618 GLVISSIAYAMYNDG
+1618 GLVISSIAYTMYNDG

-1638 GYRPYGLDFVGWIK
+1638 GYRPYGLDFVGWMK

-1666 SVGQNIKELAKNA
+1666 SVGQNIKELAENA

-1686 GSILGGG
+1686 GSVLGGG

-1844 QGIDAYSF
+1844 RGIDAYSF
-1852 SQLAKAYNELD
+1852 SQLAKAYNELG
-1863 NDRDRNGDEIKGTR
+1863 NDKDKNGNEIKGTK

-1921 RGKEGNDNDPASYE
+1921 RGKEGNDSDPASYE
-1935 GRRVAPYGVPESQ
+1935 GRRVAPYSVPESQ

-1986 WNTIVSVMDAIRG
+1986 WNTIVSVMNAIRG

-2049 DTLVSNASDKWVF
+2049 DTLISNASDKWVF

-2098 NMNFDYHAFKQA
+2098 NMNFDYHAFKLA
-2110 NHDLGEAYDDQTSYK
+2110 NHDLGDAYDDQTSYK
-2125 RYALYGMDGLTAS
+2125 RYALYGMEGLTAS

-2214 DLSEA
+2214 DLSES
-2219 KANVFMKIMYTKA
+2219 KANVFMKIMYTKS
-2232 AEAAKYNI
+2232 AEAAKYSI

-2299 SSSGGRSVSVS
+2299 SSSGRSVSVS